1 LAALS
6 INRRVLLAKRLKQVV
21 KIMVVGE
28 KIKKKEYREGRRR
41 SVRCEGC
48 RLMRC

>member
-28 KIKKKEYREGRRR
+28 KIKKKEYRVGIQKRIK
-41 SVRCEGC
+41 
-48 RLMRC
+48 